1 MVTAETP
8 AHQLFQMGQESG
20 SRTVCLFGVDYFFRF
35 CVNWFMHCKF
45 YPAIAN
51 IPSSLWNELF
61 DSENPF
67 VQHAFLLALEESG
80 CVAPHSGWQA
90 QHMLLMDGDQPLAV
104 MPLYAKDNSY
114 GEFVFDWG
122 WAEAYQR
129 YGLDYY
135 PKLIT
140 AIPFSPVAGPR
151 VGMSAAA
158 VPKEVFAA
166 LLNALQQLAEQHRYS
181 SWHLLFPGKRL
192 RSALL
197 DFHQEGAFLQ
207 REAVQFHWYNRGYSG
222 FDDFLATL
230 RSSRRKNVKR
240 ERRLVAEQGISV
252 QRKTGVAISDEE
264 WQGFYHCYVSTYRK
278 RSGHDGYLNR
288 DFFDRLRS
296 SMASRLMLVVARH
309 ADEII
314 ACSLFLFDSNR
325 LYGRYW
331 GALQEFSCLHF
342 ETCFY
347 QGIEFC
353 IEHGLREFD
362 PGTQGEHKLMRGF
375 EPVKSASYH
384 WIADGRFRAAIAEFL
399 AHEKRNTDSYQKQ
412 AEAFLPYKKA
422 E

>member
-1 MVTAETP
+1 
-8 AHQLFQMGQESG
+8 
-20 SRTVCLFGVDYFFRF
+20 
-35 CVNWFMHCKF
+35 MHCKIHSS
-45 YPAIAN
+45 IAE
-51 IPSSLWNELF
+51 IPPNLWNRLF

-67 VQHAFLLALEESG
+67 VQHAFLLAMEDSG
-80 CVAPHSGWQA
+80 CVNVTTGWQPR
-90 QHMLLMDGDQPLAV
+90 HLILMENDEPLAA
-104 MPLYAKDNSY
+104 MPLYEKTDSY

-129 YGLDYY
+129 YGLNYY
-135 PKLIT
+135 PKLVT

-151 VGMSAAA
+151 VGVAPNTDPGM
-158 VPKEVFAA
+158 VFPA
-166 LLNALQQLAEQHRYS
+166 LLNALHQMAEQHDYS

-192 RSALL
+192 QEALL
-197 DFHQEGAFLQ
+197 ELKDEGAFLH
-207 REAVQFHWYNRGYSG
+207 REAVQFHWYNRAYRG

-240 ERRLVAEQGISV
+240 ERRKVAEQGISL
-252 QRKTGVAISDEE
+252 QRKTGTDITDEE
-264 WQGFYHCYVSTYRK
+264 WQGFFECYMATYRK

-288 DFFDRLRS
+288 DFFNRLRDT
-296 SMASRLMLVVARH
+296 MASQLMLVVARH
-309 ADEII
+309 DGEIV
-314 ACSLFLFDSNR
+314 ACSLFLFDHRR

-331 GALQEFSCLHF
+331 GALRDFSCLHF

-353 IEHGLREFD
+353 IENELQEFD

-384 WIADGRFRAAIAEFL
+384 WIADSRFRSAIADFL
-399 AHEKRNTDSYQKQ
+399 QHEKRSTEQYKQQ
-412 AEAFLPYKKA
+412 AETYLPYKKT